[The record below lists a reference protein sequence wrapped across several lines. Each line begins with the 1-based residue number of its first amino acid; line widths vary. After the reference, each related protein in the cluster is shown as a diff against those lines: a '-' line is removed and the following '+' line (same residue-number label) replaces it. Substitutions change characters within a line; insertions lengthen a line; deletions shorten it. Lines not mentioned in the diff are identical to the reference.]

1 MAGLSPSPKQQ
12 IFGSDGAPLVGGK
25 IYTYAA
31 GTSTPIPT
39 YTDFGAGT
47 ANTNPII
54 LDSLGQA
61 NIWLLTNTSYK
72 FVVKTAT
79 ETLLYTVDNIS
90 TPLDIS
96 ALSSPPPIGNTLPN
110 TGSFTALAASG
121 LVTLTGTGAMKLNAG
136 TTAERPSPSNGMI
149 RYNTT
154 TAAMEGY
161 INSAWTGIGSVTSVA
176 TGTGLTGG
184 PITSTGTIAIDST
197 VATLTGTQTLT
208 NKTIQGG
215 AITSGT
221 AVASTSGTSI
231 DFTSIPSWVK
241 RVTVC
246 FRGVSVSGTSSIL
259 IQLGDSGGIETTGYI
274 STSIVTGAGTA
285 TISSTDGLVI
295 YQDAAAEIHSGLATI
310 INMTGNSWVFSH
322 AGKNNTVKGSFGGGD
337 KELSATLDRIRIT
350 TVNGTDTFDA
360 GSVNI
365 LYEG

>member
-47 ANTNPII
+47 ANTNPVI

-96 ALSSPPPIGNTLPN
+96 ALASPPPIGNTLPN
-110 TGSFTALAASG
+110 TGSFTALTASG

-197 VATLTGTQTLT
+197 VATLTGAQTLT
-208 NKTIQGG
+208 NKTLTTPNIDSAQF
-215 AITSGT
+215 ATVSGT
-221 AVASTSGTSI
+221 APLYGCRAWVNFNGTGTVAIRASGNVSSITDTAVGRYAMNLTTATSDANYSASVTAIDGYIGGSSGTGN
-231 DFTSIPSWVK
+231 T
-241 RVTVC
+241 
-246 FRGVSVSGTSSIL
+246 
-259 IQLGDSGGIETTGYI
+259 
-274 STSIVTGAGTA
+274 TSIVNIVVT
-285 TISSTDGLVI
+285 
-295 YQDAAAEIHSGLATI
+295 
-310 INMTGNSWVFSH
+310 
-322 AGKNNTVKGSFGGGD
+322 
-337 KELSATLDRIRIT
+337 
-350 TVNGTDTFDA
+350 TDT
-360 GSVNI
+360 GSYADVSLI
-365 LYEG
+365 SVAIFR